1 MALGRLVTRGLYG
14 PQATTESPSITTPMI
29 AMTYQDMSKQIR
41 VQVSNTKLR
50 HMQVTVCCVQI
61 LKLSTQPDCVE
72 GEIEVLV
79 LVVYE

>member
-1 MALGRLVTRGLYG
+1 MG

-61 LKLSTQPDCVE
+61 LKLSTQPDYVE

>member
-1 MALGRLVTRGLYG
+1 MG

-41 VQVSNTKLR
+41 AQVNNTKLQ

-61 LKLSTQPDCVE
+61 LKLSTQPDHVE